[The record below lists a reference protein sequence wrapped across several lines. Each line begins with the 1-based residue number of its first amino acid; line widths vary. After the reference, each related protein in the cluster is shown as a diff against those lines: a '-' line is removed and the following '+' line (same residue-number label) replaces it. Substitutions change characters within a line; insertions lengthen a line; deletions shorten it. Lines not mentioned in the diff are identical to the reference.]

1 MKNIT
6 LKKVITFAKYL
17 AIILLSTD
25 MIALAI
31 PKLLQMQFRMPHY
44 RAFIPLAE
52 LPKPELMM
60 AFFGRSYTYNIFIG
74 LTELAIG
81 ILIIFKRTRLIGLLI
96 SLGVCLNI
104 FIINIEFD
112 LMFEVVR
119 HITMTLS
126 LTLLL
131 LIEYRKDLYKFFIE
145 MGGKLNGKVIKAKSG
160 LWKKL
165 RIAYVIFFP
174 LAYFIFSY
182 VVISMFDYN
191 LIGSYEIKKTK
202 VKDKAVEFNKGK
214 IGSTPM
220 LFFEKND
227 KVKLSVNDSLHHG
240 SYKIEGEHLHMSFW
254 STTNHP
260 LKYIDAQI
268 KDYTFI
274 TGTLNDSIP
283 IQMEIER
290 LPVEKDY
297 LNGMYID

>member
-1 MKNIT
+1 MTNIT

-17 AIILLSTD
+17 AIILLSID
-25 MIALAI
+25 MIVLAI

-44 RAFIPLAE
+44 RAFVPLAE

-60 AFFGRSYTYNIFIG
+60 SFFGRSYAYNIFIG

-131 LIEYRKDLYKFFIE
+131 LIEYRKDLYRFFIE
-145 MGGKLNGKVIKAKSG
+145 LGGKLNGEVIKAKSG
-160 LWKKL
+160 VWQKL
-165 RIAYVIFFP
+165 RIGYVILFP
-174 LAYFIFSY
+174 ITYFIFSF

-191 LIGSYEIKKTK
+191 LIGSYEIKSTEIKNETIAFK
-202 VKDKAVEFNKGK
+202 KGRL
-214 IGSTPM
+214 GSTPM

-227 KVKLSVNDSLHHG
+227 RVKLSVNDSLHHG
-240 SYKIEGEHLHMSFW
+240 SYKIDGEHLLMNFW

-260 LKYIDAQI
+260 FEYIDAQI
-268 KDYTFI
+268 EDYTFI

-283 IQMEIER
+283 LQMGIER

>member
-6 LKKVITFAKYL
+6 FKKIVTFAKYL
-17 AIILLSTD
+17 AIFLLSID

-31 PKLLQMQFRMPHY
+31 PKLLQMQFRMDHIY
-44 RAFIPLAE
+44 AFVPLAE

-60 AFFGRSYTYNIFIG
+60 AFFGRSYAYNIFIG

-145 MGGKLNGKVIKAKSG
+145 LGGKLNGKVIKAKSG
-160 LWKKL
+160 VWKKL
-165 RIAYVIFFP
+165 RIGYVILFQLLTSFFP
-174 LAYFIFSY
+174 TWCSLCLTIILLEATRLKILKSKINPLPSTREASVLHLCFFLKR
-182 VVISMFDYN
+182 IS
-191 LIGSYEIKKTK
+191 K
-202 VKDKAVEFNKGK
+202 
-214 IGSTPM
+214 
-220 LFFEKND
+220 
-227 KVKLSVNDSLHHG
+227 
-240 SYKIEGEHLHMSFW
+240 
-254 STTNHP
+254 
-260 LKYIDAQI
+260 
-268 KDYTFI
+268 
-274 TGTLNDSIP
+274 
-283 IQMEIER
+283 
-290 LPVEKDY
+290 
-297 LNGMYID
+297 